1 MNTVNQAFIIII
13 AYRPRRRRRRR
24 RRRRKIPG
32 IGRYPMGPTIR
43 GLPEHRQSMELEI
56 YKKLK
61 LLRSP
66 SKTLFEC
73 VWIPNFNSTPKF

>member
-1 MNTVNQAFIIII
+1 MKLLNHSLSLVKLSNSDE
-13 AYRPRRRRRRR
+13 
-24 RRRRKIPG
+24 
-32 IGRYPMGPTIR
+32 IR

-73 VWIPNFNSTPKF
+73 VGIPNFNSTPKFCRVHLHFHPNPNPVFG